1 MEKGLSQC
9 PRGIPTEARHA
20 IESAASLRPPSSG
33 FHPLLHTWN
42 SRGEWRRLVAS
53 YAYVMHPRSSFIFH
67 AFGEVLCKLKGRLSQ
82 QALRQTT
89 FLYVIE

>member
-9 PRGIPTEARHA
+9 PRGIHTEARHA